1 MTDAAG
7 RVPVFLNASAGTG
20 SRSARGL
27 YEHFGDAITISEVLP
42 QHLHEVVARAAAGGV
57 PIIGVAGGDGSQRTA
72 AAALVHTQS
81 ALLCIPT
88 GSLNTFARR
97 HGIPDVP
104 AAAAALR
111 ERRIDTIAVGTF
123 HDGYFLNTLTFG
135 DYARIVRRRERY
147 RPFIGKWTAALV
159 ATAAALATLRSIT
172 VALDVRGER
181 LIRRTPIVWVG
192 VGWGSFPRLHD
203 AIERRSSPDLEVVVL
218 HSRTRRAAAACLFR
232 LTHKLVRNRT
242 PLRDPQLEVLHARR
256 LTIQRPRVSSDQAA
270 SDEAASLASAHW
282 IDATADGEVMR
293 LEAPVNVGILDAA
306 LRVIHGAADPVAGA
320 AAAARD

>member
-20 SRSARGL
+20 SRSARAL
-27 YEHFGDAITISEVLP
+27 NDHFGDAITISDVMP
-42 QHLHEVVARAAAGGV
+42 QHLHEVVARAAAAGV

-97 HGIPDVP
+97 QGIPDVP

-111 ERRIDTIAVGTF
+111 ERRIDTIAVGTC
-123 HDGYFLNTLTFG
+123 HDAYFLNTLTFG

-159 ATAAALATLRSIT
+159 ATAGALATLRSIT
-172 VALDVRGER
+172 VALDVGGER

-203 AIERRSSPDLEVVVL
+203 AIERRDSPDLEVVVL
-218 HSRTRRAAAACLFR
+218 HSPTRRAAAACLFR
-232 LTHKLVRNRT
+232 LARKLVREHT
-242 PLRDPQLEVLHARR
+242 PLRDPQLEVLHVRR
-256 LTIQRPRVSSDQAA
+256 LTLGRPRTASEQAA
-270 SDEAASLASAHW
+270 PSATARW

-293 LEAPVNVGILDAA
+293 MEAPVNVGILDAA
-306 LRVIHGAADPVAGA
+306 LRVIHGAADPGAGA